1 MAQTIS
7 SMILGLRRKVSIKVR
22 QPLQKIMV
30 PSVSDDFAEQMAKV
44 EQIIKTETNIKEIQI
59 LDDSSDFLGKKIKA
73 NFKVLGPRYGKI
85 MKQVANAIAQM
96 SQKDIAS
103 LERNDSF
110 TLNVEGQEV
119 AITTADVEINSEDIP
134 GWLVANEGKYTV
146 ALDINVTP
154 ELVEEGIAREFVIR
168 KDSNFDITDRI
179 SVKISSTA
187 ELDTAVNHYREYIC
201 GQTLANSIEI
211 VANVENGTE
220 IDVNEVNVNIS
231 VVRE

>member
-1 MAQTIS
+1 MQEWNVVLVPHPIGVHLPTLLLQTWMGLPTTFKIIWNMENMLLSTLITIAKIASPIAPFYMDKMYRDLNAVTGKENYESVHLAYFPKVNEQIIDKSLEERMEMAQTIS

-59 LDDSSDFLGKKIKA
+59 LDDSSDFLVKKIKA

-85 MKQVANAIAQM
+85 MKQVANAISQM
-96 SQKDIAS
+96 SQKDITS

-119 AITTADVEINSEDIP
+119 AITKRIP
-134 GWLVANEGKYTV
+134 FTKV
-146 ALDINVTP
+146 
-154 ELVEEGIAREFVIR
+154 
-168 KDSNFDITDRI
+168 
-179 SVKISSTA
+179 
-187 ELDTAVNHYREYIC
+187 
-201 GQTLANSIEI
+201 
-211 VANVENGTE
+211 
-220 IDVNEVNVNIS
+220 
-231 VVRE
+231 

>member
-1 MAQTIS
+1 
-7 SMILGLRRKVSIKVR
+7 
-22 QPLQKIMV
+22 
-30 PSVSDDFAEQMAKV
+30 
-44 EQIIKTETNIKEIQI
+44 
-59 LDDSSDFLGKKIKA
+59 
-73 NFKVLGPRYGKI
+73 
-85 MKQVANAIAQM
+85 M
-96 SQKDIAS
+96 SQTKVNTQLHS
-103 LERNDSF
+103 
-110 TLNVEGQEV
+110 
-119 AITTADVEINSEDIP
+119 
-134 GWLVANEGKYTV
+134 

-154 ELVEEGIAREFVIR
+154 ELVEEGIAREFVNRIQNIR

-179 SVKISSTA
+179 RVKISSTA